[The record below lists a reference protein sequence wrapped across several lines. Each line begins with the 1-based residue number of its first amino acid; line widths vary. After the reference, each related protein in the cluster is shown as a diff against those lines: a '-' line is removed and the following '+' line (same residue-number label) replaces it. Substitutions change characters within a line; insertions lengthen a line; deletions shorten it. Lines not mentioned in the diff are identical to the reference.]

1 MTRSVITAW
10 LAVCA
15 LALPG
20 VAPAGTLQEEVSA
33 AEAAELYHHEVMT
46 KGFVRAK
53 GWDLAGGRIVPEFD
67 DPEFI
72 DMAFS
77 ELSTS
82 LRGAIRM
89 ARGPQV
95 DSLPRSVE
103 DVSCPALLLGELRHF
118 HQRNVVLEAMVIAGS
133 QIVYSDEVDGAVEMI
148 VAAPS
153 PEEPTEPADAEAILK
168 RWRAADHSARFE
180 AAAALFEIG
189 SDAEQEKALGWI
201 IQLLAPQASEAA
213 VAPLRG
219 ASESGAP
226 LQRWPQRNPFTAG
239 LASVLESGGG
249 LAVLGTFP
257 GHPAGIRSAAA
268 FFRGME
274 LERLASRYEQAIPV
288 PALPVSAAIQERQR
302 AEIAALGRVRAM
314 GSPSVFLSAVLA
326 HGGELPLRSGSKT
339 PMDGSYF
346 VGPAIGLASAL
357 DDFGGL
363 SDERYGSAE
372 LAFFIARQLTLWEAP
387 AMAWSFLSAS
397 IQARSEISLSDL
409 ILIHTL
415 QRALDAPAL
424 TKAAKAELASKLNE
438 SVPEPLASVEAHVR

>member
-1 MTRSVITAW
+1 MTRSVLKAW

-20 VAPAGTLQEEVSA
+20 VAPAGTLQEEVTA
-33 AEAAELYHHEVMT
+33 AEAAELFHHEVMT

-53 GWDLAGGRIVPEFD
+53 GWDLAGGRIEPEFD
-67 DPEFI
+67 DP
-72 DMAFS
+72 DLVQFS
-77 ELSTS
+77 FDELATL
-82 LRGAIRM
+82 LRGSLAE
-89 ARGPQV
+89 ARRPLV
-95 DSLPRSVE
+95 EALPESVG
-103 DVSCPALLLGELRHF
+103 DVACAALLLDELRSF
-118 HQRNVVLEAMVIAGS
+118 QRGEASTVALAGS
-133 QIVYSDEVDGAVEMI
+133 QIVHSEEIDGAVEMI
-148 VAAPS
+148 VAVPS
-153 PEEPTEPADAEAILK
+153 PEEPVEPVDAEAVLK
-168 RWRAADHSARFE
+168 RWRAADHAGRFE
-180 AAAALFEIG
+180 AAAALYEVG
-189 SDAEQEKALGWI
+189 NDAEQKRALGWLI
-201 IQLLAPQASEAA
+201 ELLAPQTSAAA
-213 VAPLRG
+213 VAPLQG

-226 LQRWPQRNPFTAG
+226 LQRWPQRNPFAAG
-239 LASVLESGGG
+239 LDAVLESGGG

-257 GHPAGIRSAAA
+257 GHPAGIRSAAVG
-268 FFRGME
+268 FRTMS

-302 AEIAALGRVRAM
+302 AEVAALGRVRAM

-363 SDERYGSAE
+363 SDEQYGSAE

-424 TKAAKAELASKLNE
+424 TEAAKAELASKLNE

>member
-1 MTRSVITAW
+1 MTRSVLKAW

-33 AEAAELYHHEVMT
+33 AEAAERFHHEVMT
-46 KGFVRAK
+46 KGFVRAQ
-53 GWDLAGGRIVPEFD
+53 GWDLAGGRLAPEFD
-67 DPEFI
+67 DPDFVE
-72 DMAFS
+72 AAYR
-77 ELSTS
+77 ELADLLRAS
-82 LRGAIRM
+82 LAD
-89 ARGPQV
+89 ARRPGV
-95 DSLPRSVE
+95 EALPESVG
-103 DVSCPALLLGELRHF
+103 DVACAALLLDELRSF
-118 HQRNVVLEAMVIAGS
+118 QRGEGSKVALTGS
-133 QIVYSDEVDGAVEMI
+133 QIVHSEEIDGAVEMI

-153 PEEPTEPADAEAILK
+153 PEEPIEPVDSEAVLK
-168 RWRAADHSARFE
+168 RWRAADHSGRFE
-180 AAAALFEIG
+180 AAAALHEMG
-189 SDAEQEKALGWI
+189 TDAEQEKALGWI
-201 IQLLAPQASEAA
+201 IELLAPQASEAA

-274 LERLASRYEQAIPV
+274 LERLASRYEQSIPV

-302 AEIAALGRVRAM
+302 AEVAALGRVRAM

-424 TKAAKAELASKLNE
+424 TEAAKAELASKLNE

>member
-1 MTRSVITAW
+1 MTRSVLKAW

-33 AEAAELYHHEVMT
+33 AEAAELFHHEVMT

-53 GWDLAGGRIVPEFD
+53 GWDLAGGRITPEFD
-67 DPEFI
+67 SPEFV
-72 DMAFS
+72 DMAFD
-77 ELSTS
+77 ELSDS

-95 DSLPRSVE
+95 DALPNSVG
-103 DVSCPALLLGELRHF
+103 DVSCSALLLSELRHF

-133 QIVYSDEVDGAVEMI
+133 QVVYSDVVDGAVEMI

-180 AAAALFEIG
+180 AAAALFEMG

-201 IQLLAPQASEAA
+201 IQLLALQASEAA
-213 VAPLRG
+213 VTPLRG
-219 ASESGAP
+219 ASESGVP
-226 LQRWPQRNPFTAG
+226 LQRWPQRSPFAAG
-239 LASVLESGGG
+239 LDAVLESGAG

-257 GHPAGIRSAAA
+257 GHPAGIRSAAVG
-268 FFRGME
+268 FRAMG

-288 PALPVSAAIQERQR
+288 PALPVSEAIQERQR
-302 AEIAALGRVRAM
+302 AEVAALGRVRAM

-326 HGGELPLRSGSKT
+326 HGGEVRLSAGSRP
-339 PMDGSYF
+339 PMNEEKWL
-346 VGPAIGLASAL
+346 GPALGLASAL
-357 DDFGGL
+357 DEFGGL
-363 SDERYGSAE
+363 PEYYGSAE
-372 LAFFIARQLTLWEAP
+372 RAFDIARQLTLWEAP

-424 TKAAKAELASKLNE
+424 TEAAKAELATKLNG